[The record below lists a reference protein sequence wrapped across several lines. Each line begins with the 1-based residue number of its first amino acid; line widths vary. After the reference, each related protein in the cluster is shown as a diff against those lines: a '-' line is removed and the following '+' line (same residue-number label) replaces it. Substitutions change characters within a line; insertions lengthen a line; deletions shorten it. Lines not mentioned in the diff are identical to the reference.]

1 MGYVYGWQVYVL
13 MNRNLSLLISS
24 QVFGFTAANVTV
36 FLSGIIGSQLSTIKS
51 LATFPPS
58 IYVVGIAISTIFAA
72 KVMSIIGR
80 RLGFVLASL
89 GSSLA
94 CLLAAYSIFINSF
107 IIFSFSCFLLGTG
120 MAFIHQYRFAAAE
133 TVEKDKAPK
142 AVSMLLLAGI
152 VSAFIGITLANKTKD
167 LISDHVYVGSYIAL
181 ACLTIMPAIFLSFY
195 KNSKITNKNNS
206 TYSNVRTYKE
216 FVSDPK
222 FLQAMVAATFGYV
235 VMAFLMTATP
245 ISMHYVH
252 KLSVDKVGLVIQ
264 FHVLGMFLP
273 SLFTGNLI
281 KRFGF
286 SNIMYMGVFFYALTI
301 SLSLFEPTFINY
313 FASLIFLGIGW
324 NFLYISGTSLL
335 VTTYNEQEKFKAQGF
350 NDLIVF
356 SATAIGSL
364 SAGILI
370 SLLSWKIVN
379 FMCIPFLIII
389 LFVILRADIKK
400 APAN

>member
-1 MGYVYGWQVYVL
+1 

-80 RLGFVLASL
+80 RLGFVLASI

-120 MAFIHQYRFAAAE
+120 MAFIYQYRFAAAE